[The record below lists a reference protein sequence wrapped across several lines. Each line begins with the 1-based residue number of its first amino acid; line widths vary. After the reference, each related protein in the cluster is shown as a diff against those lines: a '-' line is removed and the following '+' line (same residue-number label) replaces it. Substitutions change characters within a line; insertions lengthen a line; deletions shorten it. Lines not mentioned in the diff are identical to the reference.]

1 MTVEQDIHEKERS
14 KQRSE
19 SVSTRW
25 VKKNIK
31 KRALMVMM
39 KMMKPWEQAG

>member
-1 MTVEQDIHEKERS
+1 MG
-14 KQRSE
+14 
-19 SVSTRW
+19 
-25 VKKNIK
+25 KKNIK